1 METVA
6 SETHP
11 STLAPPTG
19 KEHDLGVFV
28 GICGC
33 GFCATS
39 QFQFWSLGL
48 RYVSYC
54 LYVLQDAET
63 ESMIKGFP
71 AELRRALTEPFPGFL
86 RREV

>member
-11 STLAPPTG
+11 PTLAPPTG
-19 KEHDLGVFV
+19 KERDLGVFV

-33 GFCATS
+33 GFRATS

-54 LYVLQDAET
+54 LYVLRDAET

-71 AELRRALTEPFPGFL
+71 AELRRALIEPFLGF
-86 RREV
+86 